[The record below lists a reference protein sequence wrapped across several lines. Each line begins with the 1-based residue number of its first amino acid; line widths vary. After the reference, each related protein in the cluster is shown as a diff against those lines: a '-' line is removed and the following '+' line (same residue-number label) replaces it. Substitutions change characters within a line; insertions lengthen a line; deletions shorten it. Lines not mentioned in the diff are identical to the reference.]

1 MLKAKIINFR
11 YKIIFFFLVGLLF
24 SCKTRQSDL
33 SVGEKDLLISSADIF
48 LSDWHLHAAKADY
61 ENYFGQMDSVS
72 VFIGTDARENW
83 SKDAF
88 KSFSKPYFDLG
99 KAWSFSAVERNIYT
113 NNDGSLVWFDELLD
127 TWMGL
132 CRGSGVIQNNDGH
145 LKMKHYVLSV
155 TVPNNHIQTLI
166 ELKKDHDSLFLKSVR
181 IALKK

>member
-1 MLKAKIINFR
+1 MSKVKIINFR
-11 YKIIFFFLVGLLF
+11 YKIICFILVGLLF
-24 SCKTRQSDL
+24 SCKARKSDL

-48 LSDWHLHAAKADY
+48 LSDWHLNAANADY

-72 VFIGTDARENW
+72 VFIGTDASENW

-88 KSFSKPYFDLG
+88 ESYSKPYFDEG
-99 KAWSFSAVERNIYT
+99 KAWSFSAVERHIYT

-127 TWMGL
+127 TRMGL

-155 TVPNNHIQTLI
+155 TVPNNLIQTLI
-166 ELKKDHDSLFLKSVR
+166 ELKKDHDSLSLKSIR
-181 IALKK
+181 AALKK